1 MDFQPHVMS
10 QTNTSE
16 ANDNSWTIGRLIN
29 WTNQYLTENG
39 SESARLD
46 TEILLANVLGC
57 ERIML
62 YTRFE
67 EDPGDQVRATFRKL
81 VKERAAG
88 CPVAYLVGHK
98 EFFSLKFKVTKDT
111 LIPRPDT
118 EEAIQAILDLA
129 KSKKA
134 ETGKIADIGTGS
146 GILAITLAK
155 ELQHSQFV
163 ASDIS
168 EAALS
173 VAQENAHFHG
183 VTDRIQFRSG
193 DLCAPLQGEAFDI
206 IVSNPPYVSDSELV
220 QCRPDVK
227 HYEPLLALTSGPTGM
242 EIYQRLIPEAKPL
255 LNPSGWLVLETSP
268 MLASG
273 LKQLLEEHSYQSVNI
288 KQDHAGNP
296 RIVLG
301 QV

>member
-10 QTNTSE
+10 QANASETNNN
-16 ANDNSWTIGRLIN
+16 AWTIGRLIN

-46 TEILLANVLGC
+46 TEILLAKVLGC
-57 ERIML
+57 ESIML
-62 YTRFE
+62 YTRFD
-67 EDPGDQVRATFRKL
+67 EDPGDQVRATFRNL

-118 EEAIQAILDLA
+118 EEAVQAILDLA
-129 KSKKA
+129 KSKQA
-134 ETGKIADIGTGS
+134 DTSTIADIGTGS

-173 VAQENAHFHG
+173 VAQENAHFHD
-183 VTDRIQFRSG
+183 VADRIQFRSG
-193 DLCAPLQGEAFDI
+193 DLCNPLEGETFDV
-206 IVSNPPYVSDSELV
+206 IVSNPPYVSDNELA
-220 QCRPDVK
+220 QCSPDVK
-227 HYEPLLALTSGPTGM
+227 DYEPLQALVSGPTGM

-273 LKQLLEEHSYQSVNI
+273 LKQLLEEYGYQSVNI
-288 KQDHAGNP
+288 KRDHTGNP

-301 QV
+301 QG